1 MSLAGYM
8 GMAGEG
14 TQEGAEKVALNTYEH
29 KIARTQ
35 SEIVSGKA
43 LRRGRLGNWSAK
55 QAWVSVCAC
64 VDVCV
69 GVL

>member
-1 MSLAGYM
+1 M
-8 GMAGEG
+8 GMAWEG

-55 QAWVSVCAC
+55 QA
-64 VDVCV
+64 
-69 GVL
+69 